1 MPHGR
6 GEQDRRRRNPLSYKP
21 LVLALFSRLPL
32 WVLYLFADFL
42 YLLANHVVG
51 YRKDVVYQ
59 NLRHSYPEK
68 TASEI
73 GQIADGFYRH
83 LCDLLVES
91 LKAMSISAE
100 ELCRRVKLN
109 GVDVIE
115 GYLRHDQAVILMVAH
130 QCNLEWLLLA
140 SGARLGQPVHVVY
153 KPLHNKRIDRLMLE
167 TRSRFGGK
175 PIPAKDVFL
184 EVAKN
189 KRTMKTLALAPDQ
202 APQPEEEKY
211 WTQFLNQ
218 QTAFFVGSEKLAKV
232 TKFPVVLAA
241 MRRLERG
248 RYEVDFSLLAEPPY
262 RANSYTVLERY
273 AKATEQLINEE
284 PSSWLWSHR
293 RWKLKKPLYA

>member
-1 MPHGR
+1 
-6 GEQDRRRRNPLSYKP
+6 
-21 LVLALFSRLPL
+21 VLGLISRLPL
-32 WVLYLFADFL
+32 RVL
-42 YLLANHVVG
+42 YLLADFIYLIANHVVA

-59 NLRHSYPEK
+59 NLRNTYPAKSE
-68 TASEI
+68 SEI
-73 GQIADGFYRH
+73 RQIADGFYHH

-100 ELCRRVKLN
+100 DLCARVKLN
-109 GVDVIE
+109 GIE
-115 GYLRHDQAVILMVAH
+115 IIEDYLQRDQAVILMVAH

-153 KPLHNKRIDRLMLE
+153 KPLHDKRIDRLMLK

-175 PIPAKDVFL
+175 PVPARDVFL

-189 KRTMKTLALAPDQ
+189 KRTMKAVALAPDQ

-218 QTAFFVGSEKLAKV
+218 QTAFFVGSEKLAKI
-232 TKFPVVLAA
+232 TKFPVIFAA
-241 MRRLERG
+241 MRRVRRG
-248 RYEVDFSLLAEPPY
+248 VYEVDFSVLAEPPY
-262 RANSYTVLERY
+262 NAHSYTVLEQY
-273 AKATEQLINEE
+273 AKETEHLINQD
-284 PSSWLWSHR
+284 PSTWLWSHR